1 MLFFII
7 SILLLLLS
15 FSTILFLSIK
25 RFSFSFRSLVA
36 LLLGIIIGL
45 FLYYVQK
52 NNLISNSLDFYNLE
66 IYRVISSIYINFL
79 RAMIYPLLVV
89 AILTALTKIDNIRE
103 LGTYGLSILAILL
116 ISVAIGSIV
125 AIGVMYFSGITNN
138 FVLPT
143 SNIDTAISYQDKVT
157 GNMSDMIIN
166 FFPTNPFLDLT
177 GARRTSTIATVI
189 FISIIGI
196 AYIIAKKEHP
206 QETSFFKKI
215 VDSCYVIIM
224 KALSII
230 LRLTPYGIIALVAKV
245 IATTNVSSML
255 HLANFVIC
263 TLVAIFIVFILQTI
277 AVLLFGFN
285 PLTYYKKVFPLLSFA
300 FFSRSSAASIPI
312 GVKIQTNQL
321 GINQTIANLSTTL
334 GATIGQVGC
343 VGIYV
348 TMVIFITAS
357 ASGVNPWNISFIL
370 FTIFIVI
377 ITSFGVGGIGG
388 GAIYGALVGLA
399 AFSYPLSVLGFL
411 IPVEAVID
419 MFRTLAN
426 VNGLT
431 ISGLITSRLTKT
443 INKTTFNSNK
453 AVEID

>member
-1 MLFFII
+1 MFFFII
-7 SILLLLLS
+7 SIALLLFS

-25 RFSFSFRSLVA
+25 KFSFSFRSLIA
-36 LLLGIIIGL
+36 LILGIIIGT

-52 NNLISNSLDFYNLE
+52 HNLISSNLDFYNLE

-103 LGTYGLSILAILL
+103 LGTYGLSILSILL
-116 ISVAIGSIV
+116 ISVSIGSLV
-125 AIGVMYFSGITNN
+125 AICVMYFSGITNN
-138 FVLPT
+138 FVMPT
-143 SNIDTAISYQDKVT
+143 STIDTVVSYKDKLN
-157 GNMSDMIIN
+157 GNISDMIIN
-166 FFPTNPFLDLT
+166 FFPVNPFLDLT
-177 GARRTSTIATVI
+177 DARRSSTIATVV

-196 AYIIAKKEHP
+196 AYILAKKEYP
-206 QETSFFKKI
+206 TETSFFKKI

-224 KALSII
+224 KALNII
-230 LRLTPYGIIALVAKV
+230 LRLTPYGIITLVAKV
-245 IATTNVSSML
+245 IATTDISSML
-255 HLANFVIC
+255 HLANFVLC
-263 TLVAIFIVFILQTI
+263 TLVSIFIVLLLQTI
-277 AVLLFGFN
+277 AILLFGFN
-285 PLTYYKKVFPLLSFA
+285 PVTYYKKVFPLLSFA

-321 GINQTIANLSTTL
+321 GLNQTIANLSTTL

-357 ASGVNPWNISFIL
+357 AYGFNPWNLGFII
-370 FTIFIVI
+370 FTIFIVM

-399 AFSYPLSVLGFL
+399 AFNYPLAVLGLL

-431 ISGLITSRLTKT
+431 IAGLITGKITKGV
-443 INKTTFNSNK
+443 NKKNFN
-453 AVEID
+453 D